1 MSGVKTVGN
10 AMMSAGASPYYESDV
25 AIERHKKLSKR
36 LSKHWKAGLAK
47 KTGGTKFSRAI
58 IILPRVVRMHR
69 CKAWRIRYED
79 DGDDNSLAYSEDS
92 SIIEPV
98 RNSPSRASDKT
109 SVSFIR
115 NGRVRI
121 VPNSTPVMTR
131 QKVNTKLTMKQE
143 EYDGFIEA
151 ENKEKG

>member
-1 MSGVKTVGN
+1 MRS
-10 AMMSAGASPYYESDV
+10 MEDS
-25 AIERHKKLSKR
+25 
-36 LSKHWKAGLAK
+36 
-47 KTGGTKFSRAI
+47 
-58 IILPRVVRMHR
+58 
-69 CKAWRIRYED
+69 YED
-79 DGDDNSLAYSEDS
+79 DGDENIAYSDDS

-131 QKVNTKLTMKQE
+131 QKVNTKVTMKQE
-143 EYDGFIEA
+143 EYDRFIEA
-151 ENKEKG
+151 ENERKGIKKQLKRKYQNSKVRMQEDEVLDKQEDAEKEAMEVQEREKRKTHQGS